1 MTAAASGW
9 RTIGLTLRQV
19 GESVQVSSVGADSQ
33 AGEQNVTVGSV
44 ILEVAGRSAV
54 GLDEAAVLEA
64 VELAERPVTLL
75 LGSPAVSAIERAQL
89 RT

>member
-1 MTAAASGW
+1 M
-9 RTIGLTLRQV
+9 
-19 GESVQVSSVGADSQ
+19 SSVDAGSQ
-33 AGEQNVTVGSV
+33 AGEQGVTVGSV

-54 GLDEAAVLEA
+54 GLDEAAVLKA

-75 LGSPAVSAIERAQL
+75 LGSPAGSAIERAQL